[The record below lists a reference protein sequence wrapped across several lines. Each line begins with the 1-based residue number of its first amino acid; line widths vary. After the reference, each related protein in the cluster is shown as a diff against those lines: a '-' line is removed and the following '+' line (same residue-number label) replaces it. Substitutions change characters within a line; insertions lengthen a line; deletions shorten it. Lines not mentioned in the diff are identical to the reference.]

1 MRQVF
6 EVLRLA
12 YDQGLSQRA
21 VARALGLAQS
31 TVNDY
36 LRRFRG
42 SGLAWPIP
50 SELDAAAVEARL
62 YVDLEPPTGERPAPD
77 WAAIHAELKQKGV
90 TLQLLWIEYKQREPT
105 GYQYTQ
111 FCQRYAD
118 WTATIEPVLRQVYIA
133 GEKGF
138 VDYAGLT
145 MPVVDPTTGDTR
157 DAQIFVG
164 ALGASHLIYAEATWT
179 QALPDWIGSHVRM
192 LEYVGGV
199 PALIVPDNLKAGVTS
214 PCCYEPVVHPTYQDF
229 ATHYGTAILPARV
242 RHPRD
247 KAKVETAVQIVE
259 REILAPL
266 RHDVFHALADLQ
278 YAIRHACDRL
288 NERPFQKLAGS
299 RRSVFEATERAALRP
314 LPPTRYE
321 LAEWKSAKVNIDY
334 HISVDGHL
342 YSVPYRLVSQ
352 QVTVRLTATMLEVLH
367 QGARVAAHARSLHK
381 GQYSTEPTHRP
392 KAHQRHLEWTPSRL
406 IAWGTGIGPAT
417 GAVIE
422 GLLER
427 YTHPEQSYRACLGL
441 LSLKKRYD
449 AIRLE
454 AACVRARE
462 AGTCSYRSVKS
473 ILATALDTIPLD
485 PVAPSTRLPATH
497 AHVRGAAY
505 YDHDTTVVDAPL
517 TLALTEAPC

>member
-179 QALPDWIGSHVRM
+179 QALPD
-192 LEYVGGV
+192 
-199 PALIVPDNLKAGVTS
+199 
-214 PCCYEPVVHPTYQDF
+214 
-229 ATHYGTAILPARV
+229 
-242 RHPRD
+242 
-247 KAKVETAVQIVE
+247 
-259 REILAPL
+259 
-266 RHDVFHALADLQ
+266 
-278 YAIRHACDRL
+278 
-288 NERPFQKLAGS
+288 
-299 RRSVFEATERAALRP
+299 
-314 LPPTRYE
+314 
-321 LAEWKSAKVNIDY
+321 
-334 HISVDGHL
+334 
-342 YSVPYRLVSQ
+342 
-352 QVTVRLTATMLEVLH
+352 
-367 QGARVAAHARSLHK
+367 
-381 GQYSTEPTHRP
+381 
-392 KAHQRHLEWTPSRL
+392 
-406 IAWGTGIGPAT
+406 
-417 GAVIE
+417 
-422 GLLER
+422 
-427 YTHPEQSYRACLGL
+427 
-441 LSLKKRYD
+441 
-449 AIRLE
+449 
-454 AACVRARE
+454 
-462 AGTCSYRSVKS
+462 
-473 ILATALDTIPLD
+473 
-485 PVAPSTRLPATH
+485 
-497 AHVRGAAY
+497 
-505 YDHDTTVVDAPL
+505 
-517 TLALTEAPC
+517 